1 MNNKKRLII
10 GVSGA
15 TGAIYGVRMLEIL
28 SKIGDIETHLVLS
41 KAGKMTIQVETPYSV
56 KDVEAM
62 ADVVHDVNNVGASIS
77 SGSFR
82 TAGHGDRA
90 LLDEVHGRHRAFAGR
105 RSVGARR

>member
-1 MNNKKRLII
+1 M
-10 GVSGA
+10 
-15 TGAIYGVRMLEIL
+15 E
-28 SKIGDIETHLVLS
+28 DIETHLVLT

-82 TAGHGDRA
+82 TEGTVIAPWSMKSMVA
-90 LLDEVHGRHRAFAGR
+90 SPTPLAAICWCVQPTLY
-105 RSVGARR
+105 